1 MCTSST
7 TIKDCVF
14 KLDGHLKLKCNLDQ
28 LKKGEINKQI
38 KYLKTELNS
47 DLINIFNSSLYLHTL
62 HCVTFTLRRIIV
74 WNPVLKSRQS
84 LDPLALDMSYNLVF
98 YLNDTL
104 SHRLICLLAPW
115 VCDFQLWVVWE
126 NTVRIH
132 ILAIKVTMPY

>member
-1 MCTSST
+1 MYPRAKATRKYIQYFYSRMKMCTSST

-74 WNPVLKSRQS
+74 
-84 LDPLALDMSYNLVF
+84 
-98 YLNDTL
+98 
-104 SHRLICLLAPW
+104 
-115 VCDFQLWVVWE
+115 
-126 NTVRIH
+126 
-132 ILAIKVTMPY
+132 